1 MTIQY
6 KELID
11 PGTYEASVI
20 LGRRS
25 HFLCHLWRTT
35 FQPHNFWNY
44 SLGGSSPISK
54 RITLIYKPFRPF
66 GRRTTLLR
74 GLINHGY
81 QPLTSPGMILQA
93 RCSNLQRLW
102 SFGRNKILAKLG
114 SYYQLPF
121 NHGTWKTRQCVH
133 WKNPLWHSGLVV
145 RDLFLSLA
153 SVVKKNTLVTERSTT
168 CSFETQNT
176 SK

>member
-66 GRRTTLLR
+66 GRGTTLLR

-114 SYYQLPF
+114 SYSINFHSTMELEKPGNVSIGKTLCDTLGWLLGISFCHWLPW
-121 NHGTWKTRQCVH
+121 WKKHLGYR
-133 WKNPLWHSGLVV
+133 KIN
-145 RDLFLSLA
+145 DM
-153 SVVKKNTLVTERSTT
+153 
-168 CSFETQNT
+168 
-176 SK
+176 